1 MLKDNYDYFKE
12 YDRAQEDRLRQLPVC
27 ACCGEPI
34 QSEEMFNI
42 DGWYCEDCKD
52 LYREDICKN
61 VEDRMY
67 QQKRAGC

>member
-1 MLKDNYDYFKE
+1 MIDNYDLFKQH
-12 YDRAQEDRLRQLPVC
+12 DREREERLQNLPTC

-52 LYREDICKN
+52 LYLENICKN
-61 VEDRMY
+61 VEDWVY
-67 QQKRAGC
+67 QQKGAW